1 MERSSAAVVSK
12 NDGARRL
19 EAAMKELLPSLTGIL
34 LCMLCTLA
42 WHVAGADTTPPLSTE
57 PGQEL
62 RAAVTDMPD
71 IIDMSHADPRT
82 WHNLPTALP
91 GAHIR
96 QEIAENHRDR
106 GNG

>member
-57 PGQEL
+57 PGQAL

-91 GAHIR
+91 GANIR